1 MSHAEIYAAIPHR
14 PPFLMIDQIVEQ
26 DAGRIVCRKRFQ
38 GDEWF
43 FAGHYPDE
51 PIVPGVL
58 LCEAAMQAAAV
69 LLAYQAQPTS
79 ENGAAHGQAQADNSR
94 RMPVVT
100 RMNDVRFKQIVRPGD
115 TIEMEVHLRER
126 LSEAYFFDA
135 KVTCAGKLAVRLEF
149 ACMLVTKSE
158 ATS

>member
-1 MSHAEIYAAIPHR
+1 MPT
-14 PPFLMIDQIVEQ
+14 D
-26 DAGRIVCRKRFQ
+26 IVCRKRFT

-58 LCEAAMQAAAV
+58 LCEAAMQTAAV
-69 LLAYQAQPTS
+69 LLVSPSTTAQRKRRRARP
-79 ENGAAHGQAQADNSR
+79 NPPDDSR

-149 ACMLVTKSE
+149 ACMLVAKSE

>member
-14 PPFLMIDQIVEQ
+14 PPFLLIDEIAEQ
-26 DAGRIVCRKRFQ
+26 DAGRIVCRKRFT

-58 LCEAAMQAAAV
+58 LCEAAMQAAAI
-69 LLAYQAQPTS
+69 LLARQSQAAG
-79 ENGAAHGQAQADNSR
+79 ENGAEHPGTQPDNSR

-115 TIEMEVHLRER
+115 TIEMDVRLRER

-135 KVTCAGKLAVRLEF
+135 KVTRAGKLAVRLEF
-149 ACMLVTKSE
+149 ACMLVAKSE